1 MHFSEFCEIEKSY
14 KISIVSIGDNMS
26 LISDSKINQILQSS
40 NIVDIIGE
48 YVDLK
53 RAGSSF
59 KGLCPFHNEKTPSF
73 TVDEKKQLFH
83 CFGCG
88 AGGDVVSFI
97 MQKEGLSY
105 PESLKFLA
113 DKAGISID
121 YTENPGV
128 NKKNKELFDINKD
141 IMMFFYKNLL
151 TDRKAQSYLKSRGL
165 SSKIVNTF
173 MLGYARDS
181 WDDLYSYIRK
191 KNYNEKDLDDLG
203 LIKKSSKGNYYDKYR
218 DRIIFPIIN
227 HFGKVIGFG
236 GRAVSGQMPKYL
248 NSPESSI
255 FKKRYNL
262 YGLNIYKRQKRKELI
277 LVEGYMDV
285 IALNNHGLDIAVA
298 SLGTALTIDQAK
310 LMKRYS
316 DDIYICY
323 DQDSAGVKAT
333 EKAIEIFYE
342 IGVNPSVIVL
352 DDGNDPDDFIK
363 AKGKDAFEEKIADAQ
378 DSYNYKYNK
387 ILDEYSSAK
396 PSERFDKL
404 NLFVAFLASI
414 KQELTQEIFINN
426 VSKLFD
432 IDKTTL
438 KQAVSR
444 YNKDTDL
451 KDRNKSKFNKKEK
464 IIVESTNKDFRINEL
479 EVLRL
484 FFNQRSDYE
493 KDRDFFDRAIENEK
507 INNVKTFLKE
517 KDVSKFD
524 LSDEDYK
531 YILDYIRDN
540 TNPILAEELKRKII
554 LYNRKKELK
563 RLKKR

>member
-1 MHFSEFCEIEKSY
+1 MA
-14 KISIVSIGDNMS
+14 
-26 LISDSKINQILQSS
+26 LISDSKINQILESS

-113 DKAGISID
+113 DKAGINID
-121 YTENPGV
+121 YTKDPRV
-128 NKKNKELFDINKD
+128 NEKNKELYYINKD

-151 TDRKAQSYLKSRGL
+151 IDRKAQAYLKNRGL

-191 KNYNEKDLDDLG
+191 KNYSDKDLEELG

-323 DQDSAGVKAT
+323 DQDNAGIKAT
-333 EKAIEIFYE
+333 WKAIKIFHE

-352 DDGNDPDDFIK
+352 DDGNDPDDFIGS
-363 AKGKDAFEEKIADAQ
+363 KGKDAFEEKINNAQ
-378 DSYNYKYNK
+378 DSYNYEYNK

-396 PSERFDKL
+396 PAERFDKL
-404 NLFVAFLASI
+404 NLFVDFLASI

-444 YNKDTDL
+444 YNRDTDL
-451 KDRNKSKFNKKEK
+451 RDKNKDSFSKKEK
-464 IIVESTNKDFRINEL
+464 IIVESSNKNFRINEL

-493 KDRDFFDRAIENEK
+493 KDRDFFDKAIENEK
-507 INNVKTFLKE
+507 INNVKAFLKE

-524 LSDEDYK
+524 LSDEEYK
-531 YILDYIRDN
+531 YILNYIRDN

-554 LYNRKKELK
+554 LYNRKRELK
-563 RLKKR
+563 KLKKR

>member
-1 MHFSEFCEIEKSY
+1 MA
-14 KISIVSIGDNMS
+14 
-26 LISDSKINQILQSS
+26 LISDSKINQILESS

-121 YTENPGV
+121 YTKDPKI

-151 TDRKAQSYLKSRGL
+151 TDRKAQAYLKNRGL

-191 KNYNEKDLDDLG
+191 KNYSDKDLEELG

-285 IALNNHGLDIAVA
+285 IALNNHGLDLAVA

-323 DQDSAGVKAT
+323 DQDNAGVKAT
-333 EKAIEIFYE
+333 WKAIKIFHE

-363 AKGKDAFEEKIADAQ
+363 SKGKDAFEEKINNAQ
-378 DSYNYKYNK
+378 DSYNYEYNK

-404 NLFVAFLASI
+404 NLFVDFLASI
-414 KQELTQEIFINN
+414 QQELTQEIFINN

-432 IDKTTL
+432 IDKATL

-444 YNKDTDL
+444 YNRDTDL
-451 KDRNKSKFNKKEK
+451 RDKNKDSFAKKEK
-464 IIVESTNKDFRINEL
+464 IIVESSNKDFKINEL

-493 KDRDFFDRAIENEK
+493 KDRDFFDKAIENEK

-531 YILDYIRDN
+531 YILNYIRDN

-554 LYNRKKELK
+554 LYNRKRELK
-563 RLKKR
+563 KLKKR

>member
-1 MHFSEFCEIEKSY
+1 
-14 KISIVSIGDNMS
+14 MS
-26 LISDSKINQILQSS
+26 LISDGKINQILQSS

-121 YTENPGV
+121 YTEDPGV

-151 TDRKAQSYLKSRGL
+151 TDRKAQAYLKNRGL

-181 WDDLYSYIRK
+181 WDDLYSYIRS
-191 KNYNEKDLDDLG
+191 KNYKEEDLEEIG
-203 LIKKSSKGNYYDKYR
+203 LIKKSAKGKYYDKYR

-323 DQDSAGVKAT
+323 DQDNAGVKAT
-333 EKAIEIFYE
+333 EKAIEIFHE

-363 AKGKDAFEEKIADAQ
+363 AKGKDAFEEKINNAQ

-396 PSERFDKL
+396 PSERLDKL
-404 NLFVAFLASI
+404 NLFVAFLSSI

-451 KDRNKSKFNKKEK
+451 RDKNKSKFNKKEK

-493 KDRDFFDRAIENEK
+493 KDREFFDKAIENEK

-531 YILDYIRDN
+531 YILNYIRDN

-554 LYNRKKELK
+554 LYNRKRELRK
-563 RLKKR
+563 LKKR

>member
-1 MHFSEFCEIEKSY
+1 MTS
-14 KISIVSIGDNMS
+14 KISIIYLGDFMG
-26 LISDSKINQILQSS
+26 LISDDKINQIVQSS

-53 RAGSSF
+53 RSGSSF

-73 TVDEKKQLFH
+73 TVDDKKQLFH

-97 MQKEGLSY
+97 MQKEGLNY
-105 PESLKFLA
+105 PQSLEFLA
-113 DKAGISID
+113 NKAGISID
-121 YTENPGV
+121 YTENPKV
-128 NKKNKELFDINKD
+128 NKRNNELYQINKD
-141 IMMFFYKNLL
+141 IMMFYYKNLL
-151 TDRKAQSYLKSRGL
+151 TDRKAQTYLKQRGL

-173 MLGYARDS
+173 MLGYAKDS
-181 WDDLYSYIRK
+181 WNDLYDYIRS
-191 KNYNEKDLDDLG
+191 KNYKEEDIEELG

-227 HFGKVIGFG
+227 HYGKVIGFG

-248 NSPESSI
+248 NSPESSV

-262 YGLNIYKRQKRKELI
+262 YGLNVYKRQKRKEII

-298 SLGTALTIDQAK
+298 SLGTALTKDQAN
-310 LMKRYS
+310 LIKRYS
-316 DDIYICY
+316 DNIYICY
-323 DQDSAGVKAT
+323 DQDGAGIKAT
-333 EKAIEIFYE
+333 EKAITIFHD
-342 IGVNPSVIVL
+342 IGINPSIIGL
-352 DDGNDPDDFIK
+352 SEGKDPDDFIRED
-363 AKGKDAFEEKIADAQ
+363 GKDAFEDKIKNAN
-378 DSYNYKYNK
+378 DSYNYQYEK
-387 ILDEYSSAK
+387 ILDEYTKAT
-396 PSERFDKL
+396 PGERFDKL
-404 NLFVAFLASI
+404 NLFVAFLSSI
-414 KQELTQEIFINN
+414 KQELTREIFINN
-426 VSKLFD
+426 VSKLFE
-432 IDKTTL
+432 IDKSTL
-438 KQAVSR
+438 KQAIDR

-451 KDRNKSKFNKKEK
+451 KIKNKGKFNNKP
-464 IIVESTNKDFRINEL
+464 IIVEKKTNDFNINEL

-493 KDRDFFDRAIENEK
+493 KNRDFFEKAIEDEK

-524 LSDEDYK
+524 LDDKDYK

-554 LYNRKKELK
+554 LFNRKRELK
-563 RLKKR
+563 RLKNR

>member
-1 MHFSEFCEIEKSY
+1 
-14 KISIVSIGDNMS
+14 MS

-121 YTENPGV
+121 YTENPKV

-151 TDRKAQSYLKSRGL
+151 TDRKAQAYLKNRGL

-181 WDDLYSYIRK
+181 WDDLYSYIRS
-191 KNYNEKDLDDLG
+191 KNYKEEDLEEIG
-203 LIKKSSKGNYYDKYR
+203 LIKKSAKGNYYDKYR

-262 YGLNIYKRQKRKELI
+262 YGLNVYKRQKRKELI

-323 DQDSAGVKAT
+323 DQDNAGVKAT
-333 EKAIEIFYE
+333 EKAIEIFHE

-363 AKGKDAFEEKIADAQ
+363 AKGKDAFEEKINNAQ

-396 PSERFDKL
+396 PSERLDKL
-404 NLFVAFLASI
+404 NLFVAFLSSI

-451 KDRNKSKFNKKEK
+451 RDKNKSKFNKKEK

-493 KDRDFFDRAIENEK
+493 KDREFFDKAIENEK

-531 YILDYIRDN
+531 YILNYIRDN

-554 LYNRKKELK
+554 LYNRKRELRK
-563 RLKKR
+563 LKKR

>member
-1 MHFSEFCEIEKSY
+1 MA
-14 KISIVSIGDNMS
+14 
-26 LISDSKINQILQSS
+26 LISDSKINQILESS

-113 DKAGISID
+113 DKAGINID
-121 YTENPGV
+121 YTKDPRV
-128 NKKNKELFDINKD
+128 NKKNKELYDINKD

-151 TDRKAQSYLKSRGL
+151 TDRKAQAYLKNRGL

-191 KNYNEKDLDDLG
+191 KNYSDKDLEELG

-323 DQDSAGVKAT
+323 DQDNAGVKAT
-333 EKAIEIFYE
+333 WKAIKIFHE

-363 AKGKDAFEEKIADAQ
+363 TRGKDAFEEKINNAQ
-378 DSYNYKYNK
+378 DSYNYEYNK
-387 ILDEYSSAK
+387 ILDEYSLAK
-396 PSERFDKL
+396 PAERFDKL
-404 NLFVAFLASI
+404 NLFVDFLASI

-432 IDKTTL
+432 IDKATL

-444 YNKDTDL
+444 YNRDTDL
-451 KDRNKSKFNKKEK
+451 RDKNKDSFGKKEK
-464 IIVESTNKDFRINEL
+464 IIVESSNKDFKINEL

-493 KDRDFFDRAIENEK
+493 KDRDFFDKAIENEK

-531 YILDYIRDN
+531 YILNYIRDN
-540 TNPILAEELKRKII
+540 TNPIVAEELKRKII
-554 LYNRKKELK
+554 LYNRKRELK
-563 RLKKR
+563 KLKKR

>member
-1 MHFSEFCEIEKSY
+1 
-14 KISIVSIGDNMS
+14 MS
-26 LISDSKINQILQSS
+26 LISDDKINQILQSS
-40 NIVDIIGE
+40 NIVDVIGE

-53 RAGSSF
+53 RSGSSF

-73 TVDEKKQLFH
+73 TVDDKKQLFH

-105 PESLKFLA
+105 PESLEFLA
-113 DKAGISID
+113 HKAGISID
-121 YTENPGV
+121 YTEDPQV
-128 NKKNKELFDINKD
+128 NNKNKELYDINKD

-151 TDRKAQSYLKSRGL
+151 VDRKAQQYLKQRGL
-165 SSKIVNTF
+165 SSKVVNTF
-173 MLGYARDS
+173 MLGYAKDS
-181 WDDLYSYIRK
+181 WDDLYAYIK
-191 KNYNEKDLDDLG
+191 TKNYNEEDIESLG

-248 NSPESSI
+248 NSPESSV

-262 YGLNIYKRQKRKELI
+262 YALNVYKRQKRKELI

-298 SLGTALTIDQAK
+298 SLGTALTLDQAK

-323 DQDSAGVKAT
+323 DQDAAGIKAT
-333 EKAIEIFYE
+333 EKAIEIFHQLD
-342 IGVNPSVIVL
+342 VNPSIIDL
-352 DDGNDPDDFIK
+352 DPGNDPDDFIR
-363 AKGKDAFEEKIADAQ
+363 ANGKDAFEDKIKNAS
-378 DSYNYKYNK
+378 DSYNHKYNK
-387 ILDEYSSAK
+387 ILDEYSKAN
-396 PSERFDKL
+396 PSERLDKL
-404 NLFVAFLASI
+404 NLFVEFLASI

-432 IDKTTL
+432 IDKITL
-438 KQAVSR
+438 KQAISR
-444 YNKDTDL
+444 YNKNTDQ
-451 KDRNKSKFNKKEK
+451 KMEDKAKFHKNKP
-464 IIVESTNKDFRINEL
+464 IIVEKVDTGFRINDL

-493 KDRDFFDRAIENEK
+493 KDREFFDKSIENEK

-524 LSDEDYK
+524 LEDMDYR

-554 LYNRKKELK
+554 LYNRKKKLE

>member
-1 MHFSEFCEIEKSY
+1 
-14 KISIVSIGDNMS
+14 MS
-26 LISDSKINQILQSS
+26 LISDGKINQILQSS

-121 YTENPGV
+121 YTEDPGV

-151 TDRKAQSYLKSRGL
+151 TDRKAQAYLKNRGL

-181 WDDLYSYIRK
+181 WDDLYSYIRS
-191 KNYNEKDLDDLG
+191 KNYKEEDLEEIG
-203 LIKKSSKGNYYDKYR
+203 LIKKSAKGKYYDKYR

-323 DQDSAGVKAT
+323 DQDNAGVKAT
-333 EKAIEIFYE
+333 EKAIEIFHE

-363 AKGKDAFEEKIADAQ
+363 AKGKDAFEEKINNAQ

-451 KDRNKSKFNKKEK
+451 RDKNKSKFNKKEK

-493 KDRDFFDRAIENEK
+493 KDREFFDKAIENEK

-531 YILDYIRDN
+531 YILNYIRDN

-554 LYNRKKELK
+554 LYNRKRELRK
-563 RLKKR
+563 LKKR

>member
-1 MHFSEFCEIEKSY
+1 
-14 KISIVSIGDNMS
+14 MS
-26 LISDSKINQILQSS
+26 LISDSKINQILESS

-48 YVDLK
+48 YVNLK

-121 YTENPGV
+121 YTENPKV

-151 TDRKAQSYLKSRGL
+151 TDRKAQAYLKNRGL

-191 KNYNEKDLDDLG
+191 KNYSEKDLDDLG

-262 YGLNIYKRQKRKELI
+262 YGLNVYKRQKRKELI

-323 DQDSAGVKAT
+323 DQDNAGVKAT
-333 EKAIEIFYE
+333 EKAIKIFHE

-352 DDGNDPDDFIK
+352 DNGNDPDDFIK

-378 DSYNYKYNK
+378 DSYNYEYNK

-396 PSERFDKL
+396 PAERFDKL

-444 YNKDTDL
+444 YNRDTDL
-451 KDRNKSKFNKKEK
+451 RYKNKDKFSKKEK
-464 IIVESTNKDFRINEL
+464 IIVESSNKNFRINEL

-493 KDRDFFDRAIENEK
+493 KDRDFFDKAIENEK

-531 YILDYIRDN
+531 YILNYIRDN
-540 TNPILAEELKRKII
+540 TNPIMAEELKRKII
-554 LYNRKKELK
+554 LYNRKMELK

>member
-1 MHFSEFCEIEKSY
+1 
-14 KISIVSIGDNMS
+14 MS
-26 LISDSKINQILQSS
+26 LISDGKINQILQSS

-121 YTENPGV
+121 YTEDPGV

-151 TDRKAQSYLKSRGL
+151 TDRKAQAYLKSRGL

-191 KNYNEKDLDDLG
+191 KNYSEKDLDEIG
-203 LIKKSSKGNYYDKYR
+203 LIKKSSKGKYYDKYR

-262 YGLNIYKRQKRKELI
+262 YGLNVYKRQKRKELI

-323 DQDSAGVKAT
+323 DQDYAGVKAT
-333 EKAIEIFYE
+333 EKAIKIFHE

-363 AKGKDAFEEKIADAQ
+363 SKGKDAFEEKINNAQ
-378 DSYNYKYNK
+378 DSYNYEYNK

-396 PSERFDKL
+396 PAERFDKL
-404 NLFVAFLASI
+404 NLFVDFLASI

-444 YNKDTDL
+444 YNRDTDL
-451 KDRNKSKFNKKEK
+451 RDKNKDKFSKKEK
-464 IIVESTNKDFRINEL
+464 IIVESSNKNFRINEL

-493 KDRDFFDRAIENEK
+493 KDRDFFDKAIENEK

-531 YILDYIRDN
+531 YILNYIRDN
-540 TNPILAEELKRKII
+540 TNPIMAEELKRKII
-554 LYNRKKELK
+554 LYNRKRELK

>member
-1 MHFSEFCEIEKSY
+1 
-14 KISIVSIGDNMS
+14 MS
-26 LISDSKINQILQSS
+26 LISDGKINQILQSS

-121 YTENPGV
+121 YTEDPGV

-151 TDRKAQSYLKSRGL
+151 TDRKAQAYLKNRGL

-181 WDDLYSYIRK
+181 WDDLYSYIRS
-191 KNYNEKDLDDLG
+191 KNYKEEDLEEIG
-203 LIKKSSKGNYYDKYR
+203 LIKKSAKGKYYDKYR

-323 DQDSAGVKAT
+323 DQDNAGVKAT
-333 EKAIEIFYE
+333 EKAIEIFHE

-363 AKGKDAFEEKIADAQ
+363 AKGKDAFEEKINNAQ

-396 PSERFDKL
+396 PSERLDKL
-404 NLFVAFLASI
+404 NLFVAFLSSI

-451 KDRNKSKFNKKEK
+451 RDKNKSKFNKKEK
-464 IIVESTNKDFRINEL
+464 IIVESTNKDFKINEL

-493 KDRDFFDRAIENEK
+493 KDREFFDKAIENEK

-531 YILDYIRDN
+531 YILNYIRDN

-554 LYNRKKELK
+554 LYNRKRELRK
-563 RLKKR
+563 LKKR

>member
-1 MHFSEFCEIEKSY
+1 
-14 KISIVSIGDNMS
+14 MS
-26 LISDSKINQILQSS
+26 LISDDKINQILQSS
-40 NIVDIIGE
+40 NIVDVIGE

-53 RAGSSF
+53 RSGSSF

-73 TVDEKKQLFH
+73 TVDDKKQLFH

-105 PESLKFLA
+105 PESLEFLA
-113 DKAGISID
+113 HKAGISID
-121 YTENPGV
+121 YTEDPQV
-128 NKKNKELFDINKD
+128 NNKNKELYDINKD

-151 TDRKAQSYLKSRGL
+151 VDRKAQQYLKQRGL
-165 SSKIVNTF
+165 SSKVVNTF
-173 MLGYARDS
+173 MLGYAKDS
-181 WDDLYSYIRK
+181 WDDLYAYIK
-191 KNYNEKDLDDLG
+191 TKNYNEEDIESLG

-248 NSPESSI
+248 NSPESSV

-262 YGLNIYKRQKRKELI
+262 YALNVYKRQKRKELI

-298 SLGTALTIDQAK
+298 SLGTALTLDQAK

-323 DQDSAGVKAT
+323 DQDAAGIKAT
-333 EKAIEIFYE
+333 EKAIEIFHQ
-342 IGVNPSVIVL
+342 IDVNPSIIDL
-352 DDGNDPDDFIK
+352 DPGNDPDDFIR
-363 AKGKDAFEEKIADAQ
+363 ANGKDAFEDKIKNAS

-387 ILDEYSSAK
+387 ILDEYSKAN
-396 PSERFDKL
+396 PSESLDKL
-404 NLFVAFLASI
+404 NLFVEFLASI

-432 IDKTTL
+432 IDKITL
-438 KQAVSR
+438 KQAISR
-444 YNKDTDL
+444 YNKNTDQ
-451 KDRNKSKFNKKEK
+451 KMEDKAKFYKNKP
-464 IIVESTNKDFRINEL
+464 IIVEKVDTGFRINDL

-493 KDRDFFDRAIENEK
+493 KDREFFDKSIENEK

-524 LSDEDYK
+524 LEDKDYR

-554 LYNRKKELK
+554 LYNRKKELE

>member
-1 MHFSEFCEIEKSY
+1 
-14 KISIVSIGDNMS
+14 MS
-26 LISDSKINQILQSS
+26 LISDGKINQILQSS

-121 YTENPGV
+121 YTEDPGV

-151 TDRKAQSYLKSRGL
+151 TDRKAQAYLKNRGL

-181 WDDLYSYIRK
+181 WDDLYSYIRS
-191 KNYNEKDLDDLG
+191 KNYKEEDLEEIG
-203 LIKKSSKGNYYDKYR
+203 LIKKSAKGNYYDKYR

-323 DQDSAGVKAT
+323 DQDNAGVKAT
-333 EKAIEIFYE
+333 EKAIEIFHE

-363 AKGKDAFEEKIADAQ
+363 AKGKDAFEEKINNAQ

-396 PSERFDKL
+396 PSERLDKL
-404 NLFVAFLASI
+404 NLFVAFLSSI

-451 KDRNKSKFNKKEK
+451 RDKNKSKFNKKEK
-464 IIVESTNKDFRINEL
+464 IIVESTNKDFKINEL

-493 KDRDFFDRAIENEK
+493 KDREFFDKAIENEK

-531 YILDYIRDN
+531 YILNYIRDN

-554 LYNRKKELK
+554 LYNRKRELRK
-563 RLKKR
+563 LKKR

>member
-1 MHFSEFCEIEKSY
+1 
-14 KISIVSIGDNMS
+14 MS
-26 LISDSKINQILQSS
+26 LISDDKINQILQSS
-40 NIVDIIGE
+40 NIVDVIGE

-53 RAGSSF
+53 RSGSSF

-73 TVDEKKQLFH
+73 TVDDKKQLFH

-105 PESLKFLA
+105 PESLEFLA
-113 DKAGISID
+113 HKAGISID
-121 YTENPGV
+121 YTEDPQV
-128 NKKNKELFDINKD
+128 NNKNKELYDINKD

-151 TDRKAQSYLKSRGL
+151 VDRKAQQYLKQRGL
-165 SSKIVNTF
+165 SSKVVNTF
-173 MLGYARDS
+173 MLGYAKDS
-181 WDDLYSYIRK
+181 WDDLYAYIK
-191 KNYNEKDLDDLG
+191 TKNFNEEDIESLG

-248 NSPESSI
+248 NSPESSV

-262 YGLNIYKRQKRKELI
+262 YALNVYKRQKRKELI

-298 SLGTALTIDQAK
+298 SLGTALTLDQAK

-323 DQDSAGVKAT
+323 DQDAAGIKAT
-333 EKAIEIFYE
+333 EKAIEIFHQ
-342 IGVNPSVIVL
+342 IDVNPSIIDL
-352 DDGNDPDDFIK
+352 DPGNDPDDFIR
-363 AKGKDAFEEKIADAQ
+363 ANGKDAFEDKIKNAS

-387 ILDEYSSAK
+387 ILDEYSKAN
-396 PSERFDKL
+396 PSERLDKL
-404 NLFVAFLASI
+404 NLFVEFLASI

-432 IDKTTL
+432 IDKITL
-438 KQAVSR
+438 KQAISR
-444 YNKDTDL
+444 YNENTDQ
-451 KDRNKSKFNKKEK
+451 KMEDKAKFYKNKP
-464 IIVESTNKDFRINEL
+464 IIVEKVDTGFRINDL

-493 KDRDFFDRAIENEK
+493 KDREFFDKSIENEK

-524 LSDEDYK
+524 LEDMDYR

-554 LYNRKKELK
+554 LYNRKKELE

>member
-1 MHFSEFCEIEKSY
+1 
-14 KISIVSIGDNMS
+14 
-26 LISDSKINQILQSS
+26 
-40 NIVDIIGE
+40 
-48 YVDLK
+48 
-53 RAGSSF
+53 
-59 KGLCPFHNEKTPSF
+59 
-73 TVDEKKQLFH
+73 
-83 CFGCG
+83 
-88 AGGDVVSFI
+88 
-97 MQKEGLSY
+97 
-105 PESLKFLA
+105 
-113 DKAGISID
+113 
-121 YTENPGV
+121 
-128 NKKNKELFDINKD
+128 
-141 IMMFFYKNLL
+141 MFFYKNLL
-151 TDRKAQSYLKSRGL
+151 TDRKAQAYLKNRGL

-191 KNYNEKDLDDLG
+191 ENYSDKDLEELG

-236 GRAVSGQMPKYL
+236 GRAVSGEMPKYL

-323 DQDSAGVKAT
+323 DQDNAGVNAT
-333 EKAIEIFYE
+333 WKAIKIFHE

-363 AKGKDAFEEKIADAQ
+363 TRGKDAFEEKINNAQ
-378 DSYNYKYNK
+378 DSYNYEYNK
-387 ILDEYSSAK
+387 ILDQYSSAK

-404 NLFVAFLASI
+404 NLFVDFLASI

-432 IDKTTL
+432 IDKATL

-444 YNKDTDL
+444 YNRDTDL
-451 KDRNKSKFNKKEK
+451 RDKNKDSFAKKEK
-464 IIVESTNKDFRINEL
+464 IIVESSNKDFKINEL

-493 KDRDFFDRAIENEK
+493 KDRDFFDKAIENEK

-531 YILDYIRDN
+531 YILNYIRDN

-554 LYNRKKELK
+554 LYNRKRELRK
-563 RLKKR
+563 LKKR

>member
-1 MHFSEFCEIEKSY
+1 
-14 KISIVSIGDNMS
+14 MS
-26 LISDSKINQILQSS
+26 LISDGKINQILQSS

-121 YTENPGV
+121 YTEDPGV

-151 TDRKAQSYLKSRGL
+151 TDRKAQAYLKNRGL

-181 WDDLYSYIRK
+181 WDDLYSYIRS
-191 KNYNEKDLDDLG
+191 KNYKEEDLEEIG
-203 LIKKSSKGNYYDKYR
+203 LIKKSAKGKYYDKYR

-323 DQDSAGVKAT
+323 DQDNAGVKAT
-333 EKAIEIFYE
+333 EKAIEIFHE

-363 AKGKDAFEEKIADAQ
+363 AKGKDAFEEKINNAQ

-396 PSERFDKL
+396 PSERLDKL
-404 NLFVAFLASI
+404 NLFVAFLSSI

-451 KDRNKSKFNKKEK
+451 RDKNKSKFNKKEK

-493 KDRDFFDRAIENEK
+493 KDRDFFDKAIENEK

-531 YILDYIRDN
+531 YILNYIRDN

-554 LYNRKKELK
+554 LYNRKRELRK
-563 RLKKR
+563 LKKR

>member
-1 MHFSEFCEIEKSY
+1 
-14 KISIVSIGDNMS
+14 MS
-26 LISDSKINQILQSS
+26 LISDDKINQILQSS
-40 NIVDIIGE
+40 NIVDVIGE

-53 RAGSSF
+53 RSGSSF

-73 TVDEKKQLFH
+73 TVDDKKQLFH

-105 PESLKFLA
+105 PESLEFLA
-113 DKAGISID
+113 HKAGISID
-121 YTENPGV
+121 YTEDPQV
-128 NKKNKELFDINKD
+128 NNKNKELYDINKD

-151 TDRKAQSYLKSRGL
+151 VDRKAQQYLKQRGL
-165 SSKIVNTF
+165 SSKVVNTF
-173 MLGYARDS
+173 MLGYAKDS
-181 WDDLYSYIRK
+181 WDYLYAYIK
-191 KNYNEKDLDDLG
+191 TKNFNEEDIESLG

-248 NSPESSI
+248 NSPESSV

-262 YGLNIYKRQKRKELI
+262 YALNVYKRQKRKELI

-298 SLGTALTIDQAK
+298 SLGTALTLDQAK

-323 DQDSAGVKAT
+323 DQDVAGIKAT
-333 EKAIEIFYE
+333 EKAIEIFHQ
-342 IGVNPSVIVL
+342 IDVNPSIIDL
-352 DDGNDPDDFIK
+352 DPGNDPDDFIR
-363 AKGKDAFEEKIADAQ
+363 ANGKDAFEDKIKNAS

-387 ILDEYSSAK
+387 ILDEYSKAN
-396 PSERFDKL
+396 PSERLDKL
-404 NLFVAFLASI
+404 NLFVEFLASI

-432 IDKTTL
+432 IDKITL
-438 KQAVSR
+438 KQAISR
-444 YNKDTDL
+444 YNKNTDQ
-451 KDRNKSKFNKKEK
+451 KMEDKAKFYKNKP
-464 IIVESTNKDFRINEL
+464 IIVEKVDTGFRINDL

-493 KDRDFFDRAIENEK
+493 KDREFFDKSIENEK

-524 LSDEDYK
+524 LEDMDYR

-554 LYNRKKELK
+554 LYNRKKELE

>member
-1 MHFSEFCEIEKSY
+1 
-14 KISIVSIGDNMS
+14 MS
-26 LISDSKINQILQSS
+26 LISDGKINQILQSS

-121 YTENPGV
+121 YTEDPGV

-151 TDRKAQSYLKSRGL
+151 TDRKAQAYLKSRGL

-191 KNYNEKDLDDLG
+191 KNYSEKDLDEIG
-203 LIKKSSKGNYYDKYR
+203 LIKKSSKGKYYDKYR

-262 YGLNIYKRQKRKELI
+262 YGLNVYKRQKRKELI

-323 DQDSAGVKAT
+323 DQDNAGVKAT
-333 EKAIEIFYE
+333 EKAIKIFHE

-363 AKGKDAFEEKIADAQ
+363 SKGKDAFEEKINNAQ
-378 DSYNYKYNK
+378 DSYNYEYNK

-396 PSERFDKL
+396 PAERFDKL
-404 NLFVAFLASI
+404 NLFVDFLASI

-444 YNKDTDL
+444 YNRDTDL
-451 KDRNKSKFNKKEK
+451 RDKNKDKFSKKEK
-464 IIVESTNKDFRINEL
+464 IIVESSNKNFRINEL

-493 KDRDFFDRAIENEK
+493 KDRDFFDKAIENEK

-531 YILDYIRDN
+531 YILNYIRDN
-540 TNPILAEELKRKII
+540 TNPIMAEELKRKII
-554 LYNRKKELK
+554 LYNRKRELK

>member
-1 MHFSEFCEIEKSY
+1 
-14 KISIVSIGDNMS
+14 MS
-26 LISDSKINQILQSS
+26 LISDDKINQILQSS
-40 NIVDIIGE
+40 NIVDVIGE

-53 RAGSSF
+53 RSGSSF

-73 TVDEKKQLFH
+73 TVDDKKQLFH

-97 MQKEGLSY
+97 MQKEGLTY
-105 PESLKFLA
+105 PESLEFLA
-113 DKAGISID
+113 NKAGISID
-121 YTENPGV
+121 YTIDPKLNS
-128 NKKNKELFDINKD
+128 KNKELYDINKD

-151 TDRKAQSYLKSRGL
+151 TDRKAQQYLKQRGL

-173 MLGYARDS
+173 MLGYAKDS
-181 WDDLYSYIRK
+181 WDDLYSYIK
-191 KNYNEKDLDDLG
+191 TKNFKEEDIEALG

-248 NSPESSI
+248 NSPESSV

-262 YGLNIYKRQKRKELI
+262 YALNVYKRQKRKEII

-310 LMKRYS
+310 LIKRYS

-323 DQDSAGVKAT
+323 DQDGAGIKAT
-333 EKAIEIFYE
+333 EKAIEIFHQ
-342 IGVNPSVIVL
+342 IDINPSIIVL
-352 DDGNDPDDFIK
+352 NPGNDPDDFIREN
-363 AKGKDAFEEKIADAQ
+363 GKDAFEEKIKNAS
-378 DSYNYKYNK
+378 DSYNYKYEK
-387 ILDEYSSAK
+387 ILDEYSKAN
-396 PSERFDKL
+396 PSDRLDKL
-404 NLFVAFLASI
+404 NLFVEFLAKI
-414 KQELTQEIFINN
+414 KQELTQEIFINK
-426 VSKLFD
+426 VSQLFD
-432 IDKTTL
+432 IDKITL
-438 KQAVSR
+438 KQAISR
-444 YNKDTDL
+444 YNKNADQ
-451 KDRNKSKFNKKEK
+451 KNENKAKFFNKKP
-464 IIVESTNKDFRINEL
+464 IIVEKVDTGFRINEL

-493 KDRDFFDRAIENEK
+493 KYRDFFDESIENEK

-524 LSDEDYK
+524 LEDKDYK

-540 TNPILAEELKRKII
+540 TNPILAEELKKKII
-554 LYNRKKELK
+554 LYNRKKELE

>member
-1 MHFSEFCEIEKSY
+1 
-14 KISIVSIGDNMS
+14 MS
-26 LISDSKINQILQSS
+26 LISEDKINQIVQSS

-97 MQKEGLSY
+97 MQKEGLNY

-113 DKAGISID
+113 NKAGISID
-121 YTENPGV
+121 YTEDPEI
-128 NKKNKELFDINKD
+128 NKKNNQLYEINKD
-141 IMMFFYKNLL
+141 IMMFYYKNLL
-151 TDRKAQSYLKSRGL
+151 TDRKAQAYLKNRGL

-173 MLGYARDS
+173 MLGFAKDS
-181 WDDLYSYIRK
+181 WNDLYDYIK
-191 KNYNEKDLDDLG
+191 AKNYSEEDLEDLG

-227 HFGKVIGFG
+227 HFGRVIGFG
-236 GRAVSGQMPKYL
+236 GRAISGQMPKYL
-248 NSPESSI
+248 NSPESSV

-262 YGLNIYKRQKRKELI
+262 YGLNIYKKQKRKEII

-285 IALNNHGLDIAVA
+285 IALNNHGIDIAVA
-298 SLGTALTIDQAK
+298 SLGTALTPDQAK
-310 LMKRYS
+310 LIKRYS

-323 DQDSAGVKAT
+323 DQDGAGIKAT
-333 EKAIEIFYE
+333 EKAIRIFHEID
-342 IGVNPSVIVL
+342 VNPSVIVL
-352 DDGNDPDDFIK
+352 DQGNDPDDFIRSR
-363 AKGKDAFEEKIADAQ
+363 GREAFEEKIKTAN
-378 DSYNYKYNK
+378 DSYNYKYEK
-387 ILDEYSSAK
+387 ILDQYTKAS
-396 PSERFDKL
+396 PSERLDTL
-404 NLFVAFLASI
+404 NLFVGFLASI
-414 KQELTQEIFINN
+414 KQELTREVFINN
-426 VSKLFD
+426 VSKLFE
-432 IDKTTL
+432 IDKSTL
-438 KQAVSR
+438 KQAISR
-444 YNKDTDL
+444 YNEVTDY
-451 KDRNKSKFNKKEK
+451 KVVNRGKFNSKKP
-464 IIVESTNKDFRINEL
+464 IIVEDEKIDFNINEL

-493 KDRDFFDRAIENEK
+493 KDREFFDKAIENEK

-524 LSDEDYK
+524 LEDKDYK
-531 YILDYIRDN
+531 FILDYIRDN
-540 TNPILAEELKRKII
+540 ANPILAEELKEKII
-554 LYNRKKELK
+554 LFNRKRELK
-563 RLKKR
+563 KLRNR

>member
-1 MHFSEFCEIEKSY
+1 M
-14 KISIVSIGDNMS
+14 G
-26 LISDSKINQILQSS
+26 LISDSKINQILESS

-113 DKAGISID
+113 DKAGINID
-121 YTENPGV
+121 YTKDPRV
-128 NKKNKELFDINKD
+128 NKKNKELYDINKD

-151 TDRKAQSYLKSRGL
+151 TDRKAQAYLKNRGL

-191 KNYNEKDLDDLG
+191 KNYSDKDLEELG

-323 DQDSAGVKAT
+323 DQDNAGVKAT
-333 EKAIEIFYE
+333 WKAIKIFHE

-363 AKGKDAFEEKIADAQ
+363 TRGKDAFEEKINNAQ
-378 DSYNYKYNK
+378 DSYNYEYNK

-396 PSERFDKL
+396 PAERFDKL
-404 NLFVAFLASI
+404 NLFVDFLASI

-444 YNKDTDL
+444 YNRDTDL
-451 KDRNKSKFNKKEK
+451 RDKNKDKFSKKEK
-464 IIVESTNKDFRINEL
+464 IIVESSNKNFRINEL

-493 KDRDFFDRAIENEK
+493 KDRDFFDKAIENEK

-531 YILDYIRDN
+531 YILNYIRDN
-540 TNPILAEELKRKII
+540 TNPIMAEELKRKII
-554 LYNRKKELK
+554 LYNRKRELK

>member
-1 MHFSEFCEIEKSY
+1 
-14 KISIVSIGDNMS
+14 MS
-26 LISDSKINQILQSS
+26 LISDDKINQILQSS
-40 NIVDIIGE
+40 NIVDVIGE

-53 RAGSSF
+53 RSGSSF

-73 TVDEKKQLFH
+73 TVDDKKQLFH

-105 PESLKFLA
+105 PESLEFLA
-113 DKAGISID
+113 HKAGISID
-121 YTENPGV
+121 YTEDPQV
-128 NKKNKELFDINKD
+128 NNKNKELYDINKD

-151 TDRKAQSYLKSRGL
+151 VDRKAQQYLKQRGL
-165 SSKIVNTF
+165 SSKVVNTF
-173 MLGYARDS
+173 MLGYAKDS
-181 WDDLYSYIRK
+181 WDDLYAYIK
-191 KNYNEKDLDDLG
+191 TKNFNEEDIESLG

-248 NSPESSI
+248 NSPESSV

-262 YGLNIYKRQKRKELI
+262 YALNVYKRQKRKELI

-298 SLGTALTIDQAK
+298 SLGTALTLDQAK

-323 DQDSAGVKAT
+323 DQDAAGIKAT
-333 EKAIEIFYE
+333 EKAIEIFHQ
-342 IGVNPSVIVL
+342 IDVNPSIIDL
-352 DDGNDPDDFIK
+352 DPGNDPDDFIR
-363 AKGKDAFEEKIADAQ
+363 ANGKDAFEDKIKNAS

-387 ILDEYSSAK
+387 ILDEYSKAN
-396 PSERFDKL
+396 PSERLDKL
-404 NLFVAFLASI
+404 NLFVEFLASI

-432 IDKTTL
+432 IDKITL
-438 KQAVSR
+438 KQAISR
-444 YNKDTDL
+444 YNKNTDQ
-451 KDRNKSKFNKKEK
+451 KMEDKAKFYKNKP
-464 IIVESTNKDFRINEL
+464 IIVEKVDTGFRINDL

-493 KDRDFFDRAIENEK
+493 KDREFFDKSIENEK

-524 LSDEDYK
+524 LEDMDYR

-554 LYNRKKELK
+554 LYNRKKELE

>member
-1 MHFSEFCEIEKSY
+1 
-14 KISIVSIGDNMS
+14 MS
-26 LISDSKINQILQSS
+26 LISDDKINQILQSS
-40 NIVDIIGE
+40 NIVDVIGE

-53 RAGSSF
+53 RSGSSF

-73 TVDEKKQLFH
+73 TVDDKKQLFH

-105 PESLKFLA
+105 PESLEFLA
-113 DKAGISID
+113 HKAGISID
-121 YTENPGV
+121 YTEDPQV
-128 NKKNKELFDINKD
+128 NNKNKELYDINKD

-151 TDRKAQSYLKSRGL
+151 VDRKAQQYLKQRGL
-165 SSKIVNTF
+165 SSKVVNTF
-173 MLGYARDS
+173 MLGYAKDS
-181 WDDLYSYIRK
+181 WDDLYAYIK
-191 KNYNEKDLDDLG
+191 TKNYNEEDIESLG

-248 NSPESSI
+248 NSPESSV

-262 YGLNIYKRQKRKELI
+262 YALNVYKRQKRKELI

-298 SLGTALTIDQAK
+298 SLGTALTLDQAK

-323 DQDSAGVKAT
+323 DQDAAGIKAT
-333 EKAIEIFYE
+333 EKAIEIFHQ
-342 IGVNPSVIVL
+342 IDVNPSIIDL
-352 DDGNDPDDFIK
+352 DPGNDPDDFIR
-363 AKGKDAFEEKIADAQ
+363 ANGKDAFEDKIKNAS

-387 ILDEYSSAK
+387 ILDEYSKAN
-396 PSERFDKL
+396 PSERLDKL
-404 NLFVAFLASI
+404 NLFVEFLASI
-414 KQELTQEIFINN
+414 KQELTREIFINN

-432 IDKTTL
+432 IDKITL
-438 KQAVSR
+438 KQAISR
-444 YNKDTDL
+444 YNKNTDQ
-451 KDRNKSKFNKKEK
+451 KMEDKAKFYKNKP
-464 IIVESTNKDFRINEL
+464 IIVEKVDTGFRINDL

-493 KDRDFFDRAIENEK
+493 KDREFFDKSIENEK

-524 LSDEDYK
+524 LEDMDYR

-554 LYNRKKELK
+554 LYNRKKELE

>member
-1 MHFSEFCEIEKSY
+1 
-14 KISIVSIGDNMS
+14 MS
-26 LISDSKINQILQSS
+26 LISDSKINQILESS

-105 PESLKFLA
+105 PESLKYLA

-128 NKKNKELFDINKD
+128 NKKNKELYDINKD

-151 TDRKAQSYLKSRGL
+151 TDRKAQAYLKSRGL

-181 WDDLYSYIRK
+181 WDDLYSFIRK
-191 KNYNEKDLDDLG
+191 KNYREKDLDDLG

-323 DQDSAGVKAT
+323 DQDNAGVKAT
-333 EKAIEIFYE
+333 EKAIEIFHE
-342 IGVNPSVIVL
+342 IGINPSVIVL

-396 PSERFDKL
+396 PAERFDKL
-404 NLFVAFLASI
+404 NLFVAFIASI

-444 YNKDTDL
+444 YNRDTDL
-451 KDRNKSKFNKKEK
+451 RDKNKDKFSKKEK
-464 IIVESTNKDFRINEL
+464 IIVESSNKNFRINEL

-493 KDRDFFDRAIENEK
+493 KDRDFFDKAIENEK

-531 YILDYIRDN
+531 YILNYIRDN
-540 TNPILAEELKRKII
+540 TNPIMAEELKRKII
-554 LYNRKKELK
+554 LYNRKRELK

>member
-1 MHFSEFCEIEKSY
+1 
-14 KISIVSIGDNMS
+14 MS
-26 LISDSKINQILQSS
+26 LISDSKINQILESS

-105 PESLKFLA
+105 PESLKYLA

-128 NKKNKELFDINKD
+128 NKKNKELYDINKD

-151 TDRKAQSYLKSRGL
+151 TDRKAQAYLKSRGL

-191 KNYNEKDLDDLG
+191 KNYSEKDLDDLG

-323 DQDSAGVKAT
+323 DQDNAGVKAT
-333 EKAIEIFYE
+333 EKAIEIFHE
-342 IGVNPSVIVL
+342 IGINPSVIVL

-396 PSERFDKL
+396 PAERFDKL
-404 NLFVAFLASI
+404 NLFVDFLASI

-444 YNKDTDL
+444 YNRDTDL
-451 KDRNKSKFNKKEK
+451 RDKNKDKFSKKEK
-464 IIVESTNKDFRINEL
+464 IIVESSNKNFRINEL

-493 KDRDFFDRAIENEK
+493 KDRDFFDKAIENEK

-531 YILDYIRDN
+531 YILNYIRDN
-540 TNPILAEELKRKII
+540 TNPIMAEELKRKII
-554 LYNRKKELK
+554 LYNRKRELK

>member
-1 MHFSEFCEIEKSY
+1 
-14 KISIVSIGDNMS
+14 MS
-26 LISDSKINQILQSS
+26 LISDGKINQILQSS

-121 YTENPGV
+121 YTEDPGV

-151 TDRKAQSYLKSRGL
+151 TDRKAQAYLKNRGL

-181 WDDLYSYIRK
+181 WDDLYSYIRS
-191 KNYNEKDLDDLG
+191 KNYKEEDLEEIG
-203 LIKKSSKGNYYDKYR
+203 LIKKSAKGKYYDKYR

-323 DQDSAGVKAT
+323 DQDNAGVKAT
-333 EKAIEIFYE
+333 EKAIEIFHE

-363 AKGKDAFEEKIADAQ
+363 AKGKDAFEEKINNAQ

-396 PSERFDKL
+396 PSERLDKL
-404 NLFVAFLASI
+404 NLFVAFLSSI

-444 YNKDTDL
+444 HNKDTDL
-451 KDRNKSKFNKKEK
+451 RDKNKSKFNKKEK
-464 IIVESTNKDFRINEL
+464 IIVESTNKDFKINEL

-493 KDRDFFDRAIENEK
+493 KDREFFDKAIENEK

-531 YILDYIRDN
+531 YILNYIRDN

-554 LYNRKKELK
+554 LYNRKRELRK
-563 RLKKR
+563 LKKR

>member
-1 MHFSEFCEIEKSY
+1 
-14 KISIVSIGDNMS
+14 MS
-26 LISDSKINQILQSS
+26 LISDGKINQILQSS

-53 RAGSSF
+53 IAGSSF

-121 YTENPGV
+121 YTEDPGV

-151 TDRKAQSYLKSRGL
+151 TDRKGQAYLKNRGL

-181 WDDLYSYIRK
+181 WDDLYSYIRS
-191 KNYNEKDLDDLG
+191 KNYKEEDLEEIG
-203 LIKKSSKGNYYDKYR
+203 LIKKSAKGNYYDKYR

-323 DQDSAGVKAT
+323 DQDNAGVKAT
-333 EKAIEIFYE
+333 EKAIEIFHE

-363 AKGKDAFEEKIADAQ
+363 AKGKDAFEEKINNAQ

-396 PSERFDKL
+396 PSERLDKL
-404 NLFVAFLASI
+404 NLFVAFLSSI

-451 KDRNKSKFNKKEK
+451 RDKNKSKFNKKEK

-493 KDRDFFDRAIENEK
+493 KDREFFDKAIENEK

-531 YILDYIRDN
+531 YILNYIRDN

-554 LYNRKKELK
+554 LYNRKRELRK
-563 RLKKR
+563 LKKR